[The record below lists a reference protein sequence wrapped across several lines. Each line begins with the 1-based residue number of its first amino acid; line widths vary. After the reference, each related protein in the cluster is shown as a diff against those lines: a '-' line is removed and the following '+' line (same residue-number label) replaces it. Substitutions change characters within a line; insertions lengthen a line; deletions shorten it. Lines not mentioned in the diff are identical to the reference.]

1 MNTDI
6 LSKIADLLKV
16 SVEKVIELYPQLR
29 TEAVFYSLTQNILGG
44 LLGLATIIIFFM
56 FIDFMNYSMGS
67 SWDESV
73 KKDAGK
79 RLKVLTK
86 FLIFI
91 GVLTL
96 IILVVSPFLYPDI
109 VFFQQFIK

>member
-67 SWDESV
+67 SWDGSV

-86 FLIFI
+86 FLIVI
-91 GVLTL
+91 GVLTM

>member
-1 MNTDI
+1 MENIMN
-6 LSKIADLLKV
+6 KIAEWLQV

-73 KKDAGK
+73 KKRCRQK
-79 RLKVLTK
+79 IESVN
-86 FLIFI
+86 
-91 GVLTL
+91 
-96 IILVVSPFLYPDI
+96 
-109 VFFQQFIK
+109 

>member
-29 TEAVFYSLTQNILGG
+29 TEAVFYSLTQNILVG

-86 FLIFI
+86 FLVFI

>member
-1 MNTDI
+1 MNTEI
-6 LSKIADLLKV
+6 LNKIADFLKV
-16 SVEKVIELYPQLR
+16 SVEKVIELYPRLA
-29 TEAVFYSLTQNILGG
+29 TEAVWYSLTQNILGC
-44 LLGLATIIIFFM
+44 LLGLGTIIIFFM

-67 SWDESV
+67 SWDDSV

-79 RLKVLTK
+79 RLKVLTM

-91 GVLTL
+91 GVLTF
-96 IILVVSPFLYPDI
+96 IILVISPFLYPDI

>member
-29 TEAVFYSLTQNILGG
+29 TEAVFYSLTQNILAG
-44 LLGLATIIIFFM
+44 LLCLGVGAIVFM
-56 FIDFMNYSMGS
+56 FVDYMNYSMGS
-67 SWDESV
+67 SWDGSV

-86 FLIFI
+86 FLIVI

-96 IILVVSPFLYPDI
+96 IILIISPFLYPDI

>member
-1 MNTDI
+1 M
-6 LSKIADLLKV
+6 V
-16 SVEKVIELYPQLR
+16 
-29 TEAVFYSLTQNILGG
+29 
-44 LLGLATIIIFFM
+44 FM
-56 FIDFMNYSMGS
+56 FVDYMNYSMGS
-67 SWDESV
+67 SWDGSV

-86 FLIFI
+86 FLIVI
-91 GVLTL
+91 GVLTM

>member
-1 MNTDI
+1 MI
-6 LSKIADLLKV
+6 
-16 SVEKVIELYPQLR
+16 
-29 TEAVFYSLTQNILGG
+29 
-44 LLGLATIIIFFM
+44 FM
-56 FIDFMNYSMGS
+56 FVDYMNYSMGS
-67 SWDESV
+67 SWDGSV
-73 KKDAGK
+73 KEDAGK

-86 FLIFI
+86 FLIVI

>member
-6 LSKIADLLKV
+6 LSKIADLLQV
-16 SVEKVIELYPQLR
+16 SVEKAIELYPQLR
-29 TEAVFYSLTQNILGG
+29 TEAVFYSVTQNVLGG
-44 LLGLATIIIFFM
+44 LLLLGVVALVFM
-56 FIDFMNYSMGS
+56 FVDYMSYSMAS
-67 SWDESV
+67 SWDGSV

-79 RLKVLTK
+79 RLKMLTK
-86 FLIFI
+86 LLIVV

>member
-56 FIDFMNYSMGS
+56 FIDFMNYSMGL

-86 FLIFI
+86 FLVFI